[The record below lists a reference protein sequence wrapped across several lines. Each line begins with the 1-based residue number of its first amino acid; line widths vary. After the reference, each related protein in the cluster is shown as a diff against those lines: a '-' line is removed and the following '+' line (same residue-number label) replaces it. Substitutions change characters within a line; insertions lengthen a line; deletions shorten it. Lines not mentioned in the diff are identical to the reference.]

1 MTDMQARFEVEFA
14 VTSSHQKRQKNDMQ
28 IEFSY
33 IHWLIEAPNS
43 TLVTVDADLY
53 KSYIHHDTPGRSEI
67 GYVSYGM
74 NMLSV
79 SSCFSKDIN

>member
-1 MTDMQARFEVEFA
+1 MTDMQARFTVEFGK
-14 VTSSHQKRQKNDMQ
+14 TSSHQKRQKNDMQ

-33 IHWLIEAPNS
+33 IHWLMEAPNS

-53 KSYIHHDTPGRSEI
+53 KSYIHHDKRGEI